1 MIFERYFLKH
11 FHIAYTYKV
20 FVIGIIDC
28 LPGYIGMSN
37 SFKCPYLSYGIKCK
51 DFFNCCDEQCD
62 VSTGCT
68 TGTTGIVHLY
78 IEVFII
84 YHQCR

>member
-11 FHIAYTYKV
+11 FDIDYTYRV

-28 LPGYIGMSN
+28 LPVYLGMNN
-37 SFKCPYLSYGIKCK
+37 SFKCFYPSYDIKCK
-51 DFFNCCDEQCD
+51 EIFNCCDEQWD

-68 TGTTGIVHLY
+68 TGNVHLY
-78 IEVFII
+78 IVVFII
-84 YHQCR
+84 YHKFR